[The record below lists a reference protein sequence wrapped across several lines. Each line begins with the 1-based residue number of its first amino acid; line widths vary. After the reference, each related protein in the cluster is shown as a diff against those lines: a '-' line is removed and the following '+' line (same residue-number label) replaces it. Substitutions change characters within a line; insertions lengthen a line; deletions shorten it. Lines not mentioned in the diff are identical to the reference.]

1 MARQCS
7 TIHGGDMRYRFKY
20 IVCYPNST
28 SPVASFKTLKAARAH
43 SDKIVDDQLFEHQFF
58 GNKVYLPL
66 IKRELILKGNTN
78 GQTTTTS

>member
-7 TIHGGDMRYRFKY
+7 TIVGGDMRYRFNY

-28 SPVASFKTLKAARAH
+28 SPVASFKTMKAAKAH
-43 SDKIVDDQLFEHQFF
+43 SDQLVDDQMFQYQFF
-58 GNKVYLPL
+58 GNKVYLPI

-78 GQTTTTS
+78 GQTRTTS